1 MKNVRERRM
10 ALILAILAALVF
22 MGAPARADVGYSIP
36 DFRDVPKSAWYY
48 DYVMSL
54 AEEGIV
60 KGYGISGEFRP
71 FNQVI
76 REHAAKMIVLAAG
89 IPYQGMAAYF
99 IDVDPRGEM
108 SPYIAALVEVGA
120 AGGFPDGTFRP
131 KNNIKRGHAA
141 KIVQI
146 AFELEAG
153 TKPVNIS
160 DLPVH
165 DVQVAQAIHILASN
179 GIVKGSGSSS
189 LFKPNDEINRAEMA
203 KILCI
208 ARVVQA
214 VQEAEKLRTVP
225 AFDRAQALVDRL
237 SDAQDSDTKL
247 YLQSRLD
254 SLYASLVFVTVNFYA
269 NGGETPEPRTKKV
282 AVGSPYGS
290 LATTRHPGPGGKA
303 FQFDGWWT
311 ASSGPGTQVLETTEV
326 TQTINHG
333 IYARWLEAFN
343 AVRTSQGSLS
353 WNRLVLARHQ
363 GSVLF
368 GGASL
373 TVRRND
379 TDWMDQGN
387 FSIRVSGTWPAD
399 LYLLNFTR
407 AGSSPLDLRTLV
419 ITGNGAQQAAYDI
432 YLTVS
437 IALKSDRDVSTSFT
451 IRVRSESGVMAA
463 TVDIMGIPDYFG

>member
-1 MKNVRERRM
+1 MKNVKERRM

-22 MGAPARADVGYSIP
+22 VGAPARADVGYSIP

-48 DYVMSL
+48 DYVMTL
-54 AEEGIV
+54 AEEEIV
-60 KGYGISGEFRP
+60 KGYGTSGEFRP

-120 AGGFPDGTFRP
+120 AGGFPEGTFRP

-153 TKPVNIS
+153 TKPVNLS

-225 AFDRAQALVDRL
+225 AFDRAQALLDRL

-254 SLYASLVFVTVNFYA
+254 SLYAPWSLLRSTSMPMGERRRSPGLK
-269 NGGETPEPRTKKV
+269 GGCGQP
-282 AVGSPYGS
+282 
-290 LATTRHPGPGGKA
+290 LWQPGDNQA
-303 FQFDGWWT
+303 
-311 ASSGPGTQVLETTEV
+311 
-326 TQTINHG
+326 
-333 IYARWLEAFN
+333 
-343 AVRTSQGSLS
+343 
-353 WNRLVLARHQ
+353 
-363 GSVLF
+363 
-368 GGASL
+368 
-373 TVRRND
+373 
-379 TDWMDQGN
+379 
-387 FSIRVSGTWPAD
+387 SGTRRQG
-399 LYLLNFTR
+399 L
-407 AGSSPLDLRTLV
+407 SV
-419 ITGNGAQQAAYDI
+419 
-432 YLTVS
+432 
-437 IALKSDRDVSTSFT
+437 
-451 IRVRSESGVMAA
+451 
-463 TVDIMGIPDYFG
+463 